1 MPEPE
6 PLLCSPLAPFMS
18 MPMPP
23 PHSQLDDLAEELF
36 AKRHDSEEFDDNLA
50 FSDNDSER
58 DLITNLHEVK
68 LNVKFDT

>member
-1 MPEPE
+1 
-6 PLLCSPLAPFMS
+6 
-18 MPMPP
+18 MPP

-68 LNVKFDT
+68 LNVKFDP